1 MSTFILEPL
10 LDPLMRKVM
19 EATERWAAETPL
31 PELARARFADLCRD
45 LGMRPVGA
53 APWEALVGSLD
64 EEGLQR
70 LHVAVEALREAN
82 LGLALQMKQHVEA
95 PIDALT
101 LLQRGVGEVLE
112 ATRPV
117 TMELLLESPLRV
129 EEFARHLVAR
139 LRLKLRDEDA
149 AASRERLARLDYR
162 ALLQQAE
169 AARADASDRLAYLQK
184 LQEDLEERRMPRG
197 KW

>member
-1 MSTFILEPL
+1 MPHLDPS
-10 LDPLMRKVM
+10 LDPLMQEVM
-19 EATERWAAETPL
+19 EAAERWAAEAPI
-31 PELARARFADLCRD
+31 PALARARFADLCRTMS
-45 LGMRPVGA
+45 LRPVGA
-53 APWEALVGSLD
+53 APWEALAGSLD
-64 EEGLQR
+64 AEGQRR
-70 LHVAVEALREAN
+70 LHVAVAVLQAPGVAVALMAQRHAGAS
-82 LGLALQMKQHVEA
+82 L
-95 PIDALT
+95 DALT
-101 LLQRGVGEVLE
+101 LLQRGIGEVLE

-129 EEFARHLVAR
+129 EEFARHALAR
-139 LRLKLRDEDA
+139 LQLKVRDEDA

-169 AARADASDRLAYLQK
+169 AARADAADRLAYLQK